1 MTPRTAGSQ
10 RSAGQRAAG
19 PQAGFT
25 LLELLV
31 VLVVLGLVMT
41 AVGGGVR
48 FAGRSFDRGAGLAT
62 EMSSF
67 GVAADVLRERTERL
81 FPLAVGWG
89 DEGRFVFLGEPDR
102 MAGPVLATPDQPGTA
117 VRYVV
122 FQIEEA
128 DGGSRL
134 ILRDHRLVTDPAIQ
148 LVEPADHSVGLY
160 DSNGRMAFSYH
171 DGTRWVDRW
180 TAVRDL
186 PRLIRLSFTAG
197 PGQPP
202 RPAPPRPAIVLRPRI
217 DGDRGCADAAP
228 VPLPCRNTPTP
239 P

>member
-1 MTPRTAGSQ
+1 MTPRTSGSQ
-10 RSAGQRAAG
+10 RTAGL
-19 PQAGFT
+19 QAGFT

-41 AVGGGVR
+41 VVGGGVR

-62 EMSSF
+62 EMSAF

-89 DEGRFVFLGEPDR
+89 EEGRFVFLGEPDR

-117 VRYVV
+117 LRYTV

-134 ILRDHRLVTDPAIQ
+134 ILRDHRLVTDPALQ

-160 DSNGRMAFSYH
+160 ESGGRMAFSYH
-171 DGTRWVDRW
+171 DGTRWQDRW
-180 TAVRDL
+180 TAARDL
-186 PRLIRLSFTAG
+186 PRLIRLSFAAS
-197 PGQPP
+197 PGQPANH
-202 RPAPPRPAIVLRPRI
+202 APPRPAIILRPRI
-217 DGDRGCADAAP
+217 DGDRGCVDAAP
-228 VPLPCRNTPTP
+228 VPLPCRNAPTRP
-239 P
+239 

>member
-1 MTPRTAGSQ
+1 MTPRSAGSQ
-10 RSAGQRAAG
+10 RTAG

-41 AVGGGVR
+41 VVGGGVR

-62 EMSSF
+62 EMSAF
-67 GVAADVLRERTERL
+67 GVAADVLRERAERL

-89 DEGRFVFLGEPDR
+89 EEGRFVFLGEPDR

-117 VRYVV
+117 LRYVV

-128 DGGSRL
+128 EGGGSRL
-134 ILRDHRLVTDPAIQ
+134 ILRDHRLITDPALQ

-160 DSNGRMAFSYH
+160 DSGGRMAFSYH
-171 DGTRWVDRW
+171 DGTRWLDRW
-180 TAVRDL
+180 TAARDL
-186 PRLIRLSFTAG
+186 PRLIRLSFAAS
-197 PGQPP
+197 PGQPT
-202 RPAPPRPAIVLRPRI
+202 RPAIILRPRI

-228 VPLPCRNTPTP
+228 VPLPCRSAATSP
-239 P
+239 